1 MTELHAVT
9 ADGERVSAVL
19 RRERLEPGAVD
30 LLWSAAE
37 VWRLFPATGTTGTA
51 AMDALLRAW
60 RAELDHESPGEDSAC
75 VVTWPS
81 HDAEA
86 IRAFLDHGL
95 APVTALATRT
105 GPPEPG
111 GHPEVTV
118 RQARPDDFPAV
129 LDLVLE
135 VFEYSSLVALPRR
148 GDAAELVAPR
158 MRRKLEQ
165 DTGTVWVAEV
175 GGVVAGL
182 ADCSWVDVTGDAGA
196 AELLPPGSWGYL
208 NNVGTAR
215 EVRGRGI
222 GRTLAAAAHAYFHER
237 GAAGTYLYYNPPN
250 PLSSVFWHRR
260 GYRPLWTIWE
270 VRPAS
275 LLR

>member
-9 ADGERVSAVL
+9 AGGERVSAVL
-19 RRERLEPGAVD
+19 RRERYEPGAVE
-30 LLWSAAE
+30 LLWSAAR
-37 VWRLFPATGTTGTA
+37 VWRLFPEIGTTGTA
-51 AMDALLRAW
+51 GMDALLRAW
-60 RAELDHESPGEDSAC
+60 RAELDAESPGEDSAC

-105 GPPEPG
+105 EPPEVVERPG
-111 GHPEVTV
+111 VTV
-118 RQARPDDFPAV
+118 RQARPDDFAAV
-129 LDLVLE
+129 LDLALE
-135 VFEYSSLVALPRR
+135 IFDYSSLVALPRR
-148 GDAAELVAPR
+148 EHTEDLLAPR
-158 MRRKLEQ
+158 LRTKLEQ
-165 DTGTVWVAEV
+165 DTGTVWVAEI
-175 GGVVAGL
+175 GGIVAGL
-182 ADCSWVDVTGDAGA
+182 ADCSWVDVTGEAGA

>member
-19 RRERLEPGAVD
+19 RRERHEPGSLE
-30 LLWSAAE
+30 LLWSAE
-37 VWRLFPATGTTGTA
+37 RVWRLFPEIGTTGTA
-51 AMDALLRAW
+51 GMDALLRAW
-60 RAELDHESPGEDSAC
+60 RAELDTESPGEDSAC

-105 GPPEPG
+105 GPPDTFGQPG
-111 GHPEVTV
+111 VTV
-118 RQARPDDFPAV
+118 RQARPDDFAAV
-129 LDLVLE
+129 LDLALE
-135 VFEYSSLVALPRR
+135 VFDYSALVALPRR
-148 GDAAELVAPR
+148 EHTEELLAPR
-158 MRRKLEQ
+158 LRAKLAQ

-175 GGVVAGL
+175 DGLVAGL
-182 ADCSWVDVTGDAGA
+182 ADCSWVDVAGEAGA
-196 AELLPPGSWGYL
+196 GELLPPGSWGYL

-215 EVRGRGI
+215 EVRGHGI